1 MSSLTH
7 RTGQSGDSESLVH
20 EEVFCPE
27 LISDNLCV
35 AGNDVVPFI
44 PEFILKHLT

>member
-1 MSSLTH
+1 MASLTH

-27 LISDNLCV
+27 LISDNVLL
-35 AGNDVVPFI
+35 GTM
-44 PEFILKHLT
+44 LYHLFLNLF